1 MEFCLQWPLCPM
13 AGHKE
18 GSGMVHLQNI
28 RGPQRADVRVNHVH
42 MHRKWLL
49 TWSLS
54 IILKIILQLVK
65 CYGITYYEASEW
77 PMCLSVN
84 WFLWWVETKTCVN
97 IGRETLLGLCSQAR
111 IFPTVLPCQLC
122 GALSLQGA
130 NLRDLRIIQPFL
142 VKQPHTRPPAVTDTS
157 TQSFLGGLQFYNIPL
172 EFF

>member
-65 CYGITYYEASEW
+65 CYGITYYEASKGL
-77 PMCLSVN
+77 MCLSVN

-142 VKQPHTRPPAVTDTS
+142 VKQPHARPPAVTDTS
-157 TQSFLGGLQFYNIPL
+157 TQSFLGGIQFYNILL